1 LNVEREERPSSRP
14 RLRLKPHADRRLKAG
29 HPWVFSNE
37 IVMTPELRALPPGSL
52 VRVEGDDGI
61 VHGTFTFNPHT
72 LIAARFLDRDP
83 EAVIDARWIGTR
95 LERAL
100 RLRAAFGLAEW
111 GRLVHAEAD
120 GLPGL
125 VIDRYGEAL
134 ALAFN
139 TAGMARLERAV
150 EEALDGL
157 GRFSTL
163 IARNDSP
170 LRPLEGLPRETRLW
184 RGTGGEVWVEEEGVR
199 FPVDLLHGQKTGW
212 YYDQRPQRALVGRL
226 APGRRVL
233 DLFCHSGA
241 FGLIAARAG
250 AEEVELVD
258 SSGPALALARRAA
271 EANGLGERVRFAE
284 EEAEA
289 ALARLERAGARFDLV
304 VCDPPPFARSGKDVP
319 AALRAYERLTRRAA
333 GVVER
338 EGFLLIAACSHH
350 LSGPEFEKTVG
361 RGLARA
367 RREGRVV
374 MAGGAGPDHP
384 VHPALPE
391 SRYLNALLLQLF

>member
-1 LNVEREERPSSRP
+1 MSGVAGGGEGSRPS
-14 RLRLKPHADRRLKAG
+14 LRLKPGADRRLKAG

-37 IVMTPELRALPPGSL
+37 IVMTEALRALAPGSL

-61 VHGTFTFNPHT
+61 VHGTFYFNPHT
-72 LIAARFLDRDP
+72 LIAARRLDRDP
-83 EAVIDARWIGTR
+83 GAVIDAAWCAER
-95 LERAL
+95 LGRAL
-100 RLRAAFGLAEW
+100 RLREAFGLAEW

-125 VIDRYGEAL
+125 VIDRYGGTAVI
-134 ALAFN
+134 ACN
-139 TAGMARLERAV
+139 TAGAARLLDPLTG
-150 EEALDGL
+150 ALDRL

-163 IARNDSP
+163 VLRNDSP
-170 LRPLEGLPRETRLW
+170 LRALEGLPRESRIL
-184 RGTGGEVWVEEEGVR
+184 RGEAGEVWVEEGGVR
-199 FPVDLLHGQKTGW
+199 FPVDPASGQKTGW
-212 YYDQRPQRALVGRL
+212 YYDQRPQRALIASL

-250 AEEVELVD
+250 AERVTLVD
-258 SSGPALALARRAA
+258 SSSPALALARRAA
-271 EANGLGERVRFAE
+271 AANGLEGRVDFAE

-289 ALARLERAGARFDLV
+289 ALARLAAAGARFDVV
-304 VCDPPPFARSGKDVP
+304 VCDPPPYARSRRDLP
-319 AALRAYERLTRRAA
+319 AALRAYERLVRRAA
-333 GVVER
+333 AVVER
-338 EGFLLIAACSHH
+338 EGFLLIASCSHH
-350 LSGPEFEKTVG
+350 LGGPELEAAVG

-374 MAGGAGPDHP
+374 AAGGAGPDHP

-391 SRYLNALLLQLF
+391 SRYLHALLLQLL